1 MPFALGRVSGE
12 SGRCRAPAAVNAVVA
27 ATDPVLALWRDLMA
41 ARSCARNLT
50 QRQQAIESVMLER
63 VGFPVVRVALAGG
76 GHVSVADPDELPELM
91 AGEMDGAESVAAV
104 QAALEAHQARW
115 AAADAA
121 LGYSA
126 ALRAE
131 GQALARV
138 RDLADRLW
146 AMPATSLSGVLA
158 KLDALLEEG
167 PPSSVAADLPWPQ
180 LRAMRRDLEK
190 LDVAPPSPLR
200 R

>member
-1 MPFALGRVSGE
+1 MGDFGVSG
-12 SGRCRAPAAVNAVVA
+12 APSAVKAVA
-27 ATDPVLALWRDLMA
+27 MAMDPVLALWRDLMA
-41 ARSCARNLT
+41 ARSCARKLT

-76 GHVSVADPDELPELM
+76 GHVSVAGPEELM
-91 AGEMDGAESVAAV
+91 ELMTGEMDGAESVAAV

-138 RDLADRLW
+138 RELADRLW
-146 AMPATSLSGVLA
+146 AVPATSLSGVLA

-167 PPSSVAADLPWPQ
+167 APSSVAADLPWPQ

-190 LDVAPPSPLR
+190 LDVAPPPPLR